1 MTAIQVNIGVSEGLR
16 NLGLILSRNRLR
28 DMSACV
34 ADTLA
39 RKISAY
45 IGRRA
50 PTRHK
55 SAARLGAKPTGVLEF
70 IAGNP
75 SRSRGGGIIEGVE
88 RNGEAVITIDGVPG
102 ISRAFHDLHITP
114 KKAKALT
121 IPINAMSYAKSA
133 ADMERMGWRL
143 FVPRRKGGKRSGVLM
158 GQRGSRRVA
167 LFAFAQSVTIKH
179 DPYLLPSRHLM
190 SEWANKAAI
199 ESFKE
204 VAR

>member
-1 MTAIQVNIGVSEGLR
+1 VTAIHVEIGVSKGLR
-16 NLGLILSRNRLR
+16 NFGVLLSKDRVRK
-28 DMSACV
+28 MASCV

-55 SAARLGAKPTGVLEF
+55 SAQMLGAKPTGVLEF
-70 IAGNP
+70 MAGNP

-114 KKAKALT
+114 KKARALT
-121 IPINAMSYAKSA
+121 IPISAMSYSKSA

-143 FVPRRKGGKRSGVLM
+143 YIPRRKGGKRSGVLM

-167 LFAFAQSVTIKH
+167 LFAFAQSVKIKR
-179 DPYLLPSRHLM
+179 DPYLLPNRHLM
-190 SEWANKAAI
+190 SVWANKAAV

-204 VAR
+204 VVR